1 MMTPPDTDS
10 VSVDVLD
17 FMWEDK
23 HASVPPGPVRTH
35 FWKDEFSIFSADERY
50 VSRRQLT
57 KFLTLTSLGM
67 FAGNLWILIRSW
79 LYREPAYPLRKVL
92 SDDELPAG
100 AGYLVV
106 VIMPIRDDIFAPRS
120 TLDDCFAVSSACWRT
135 VHAGVF
141 ANPEGFRSS
150 RSILLDPRSSS
161 VRHFSGCVDAD
172 WSEHRRR

>member
-1 MMTPPDTDS
+1 MPLFRRPSKDP
-10 VSVDVLD
+10 L
-17 FMWEDK
+17 
-23 HASVPPGPVRTH
+23 
-35 FWKDEFSIFSADERY
+35 WKDEFSIFTADERY

-106 VIMPIRDDIFAPRS
+106 VIMPIRDDIFAPDQRLTIVSRFRRLVGGRFTLVFCEPGRIPEFAVDPARS
-120 TLDDCFAVSSACWRT
+120 TIEL
-135 VHAGVF
+135 G
-141 ANPEGFRSS
+141 
-150 RSILLDPRSSS
+150 
-161 VRHFSGCVDAD
+161 
-172 WSEHRRR
+172 